1 MDFNYSEGL
10 LLSDLLCLYY
20 KTNEIKYLEELKLRM
35 MFCGYSR
42 NDGRYYEG
50 GHGENISEE
59 TKKDSGRAFKK
70 MRGE

>member
-1 MDFNYSEGL
+1 
-10 LLSDLLCLYY
+10 
-20 KTNEIKYLEELKLRM
+20 M